1 MKNNIGKSFCAVPFI
16 EPYIN
21 THGAYGICCIEQ
33 EQPKNHIYT
42 VRDDIEEHWNS
53 KQIQSVRKSMINGKL
68 PPQCSICARQ
78 ELVGKQSMRQ
88 RRNLRYFNKQEIDA
102 ENPQIKKILDST
114 TQEGYLK
121 DNISKK
127 GFLFSTGRLCQ
138 LGCISCS
145 STYSTFLEKEYEKL
159 GYDPKFKDKKNPL
172 DISKS
177 LPQKNLDDLLYASV
191 KKQIDSIEF
200 LQVTGGEPFLSKK
213 FFEFLDWLVANNYS
227 KKITLLITT
236 NGMNLD
242 KEKIQVLKK
251 FRYSIIMF
259 SVDGYDNVDDYLRY
273 PSVWKSKMMNFQFLK
288 NNVDE
293 IVFASTVYSLNVFSI
308 HRLITFATEQKVDIH
323 LNTLEEPNFLHIKNI
338 PESFKAG
345 LIEKLSIYKGTESI
359 IRSLKQKTNIDDWK
373 KTIDVIKDFDRIRS
387 LSFKK
392 IERSFSFFY

>member
-1 MKNNIGKSFCAVPFI
+1 MKNNIGKSFCAIPFI

-33 EQPKNHIYT
+33 EQSKNHIYT
-42 VRDDIEEHWNS
+42 VKDDIKEHWNS
-53 KQIQSVRKSMINGKL
+53 KQIQSVRKSMINGIL

-88 RRNLRYFNKQEIDA
+88 RRNLRYFGKQDIDA
-102 ENPQIKKILDST
+102 ENPEIKKILEST
-114 TQEGYLK
+114 TAQGHLK

-177 LPQKNLDDLLYASV
+177 LTQKNLDDYLYASV
-191 KKQIDSIEF
+191 KTQIDSIEF

-213 FFEFLDWLVANNYS
+213 FFEFLDWCVSNNYS

-242 KEKIQVLKK
+242 EEKIKVLKK

-259 SVDGYDNVDDYLRY
+259 SVDGYDNIDDYLRY
-273 PSVWKSKMMNFQFLK
+273 PSVWKSKMINFKLLK
-288 NNVDE
+288 NIVNE

-308 HRLITFATEQKVDIH
+308 HKLINFATEQKVKIH

-338 PESFKAG
+338 PESCKEG
-345 LIEKLSIYKGTESI
+345 LIEKLSICEGTEGL
-359 IRSLKQKTNIDDWK
+359 IRSLKQKTNVNDWK
-373 KTIDVIKDFDRIRS
+373 KTIAVVKDFDRIRN

-392 IERSFSFFY
+392 IEKCFSSFY